1 MANNRGKEMALKHAF
16 TIIEKSSNRE
26 YLYDADVY
34 DYYEQG
40 MLKKIYSIYIKDE
53 FLQNLLYDNLG
64 NSRSNLRFSEWGI
77 DIYEQ
82 KDILEW
88 IDFLNDSKNAKKQRD
103 KNYQDMYLFMRD
115 AKEEQGY
122 VIHFGI

>member
-1 MANNRGKEMALKHAF
+1 MALKHTF

-26 YLYDADVY
+26 YIYDADVY

-40 MLKKIYSIYIKDE
+40 MLKDIYSIYIKDE
-53 FLQNLLYDNLG
+53 FLQNLLYDNWG

-77 DIYEQ
+77 DVYEQ

-88 IDFLNDSKNAKKQRD
+88 INFLNDSKNTKKQKD

>member
-1 MANNRGKEMALKHAF
+1 MALKHTF

-26 YLYDADVY
+26 YLYATNVY

-53 FLQNLLYDNLG
+53 FLQNLLYDSLG

-88 IDFLNDSKNAKKQRD
+88 INFLNDCENTKKQKD